1 MSPFLFVIAMEG
13 LNNMIKV
20 ARNTNYLRG
29 FEVATNPNFVP
40 NLAVTHLQYANDT
53 LIFCDAEEGQLL
65 ILRSILVLF
74 EGVSGLH
81 INWRKSML
89 FLINEVTN
97 IEELSRIL
105 RGEVGTLPTTY
116 LGVPLGDKSN
126 SMNIWSSVMEKC
138 EKKLFRWKSHYLSLG
153 GRVTLINSVL
163 DALPTYMMSI
173 FPVPNGII

>member
-1 MSPFLFVIAMEG
+1 M
-13 LNNMIKV
+13 
-20 ARNTNYLRG
+20 
-29 FEVATNPNFVP
+29 
-40 NLAVTHLQYANDT
+40 
-53 LIFCDAEEGQLL
+53 
-65 ILRSILVLF
+65 LF

-89 FLINEVTN
+89 FPIIEVTDK
-97 IEELSRIL
+97 EELSRIL

-126 SMNIWSSVMEKC
+126 SMNIWISVMEKC